1 MSLIYRSQKD
11 SILHSM
17 PIVYHG
23 ALSLSSHSGVGTVK
37 MLGGRF
43 VWDCPRCRAPESL
56 RQEATPPHYDII
68 IICGLATRPSYKSEN
83 SAWDRGY
90 LATCMLISSE

>member
-37 MLGGRF
+37 MLGGAI
-43 VWDCPRCRAPESL
+43 CIGGAKHHPNGTAPGAEG
-56 RQEATPPHYDII
+56 R
-68 IICGLATRPSYKSEN
+68 KV
-83 SAWDRGY
+83 
-90 LATCMLISSE
+90 